1 MRWPIRE
8 AIGMAAIAV
17 VALGARGD
25 AQQQPAPAPDAQ
37 AQPQANQ
44 PPDQPSDQPSADQQQ
59 PVFRAGINFVRVDVI
74 VSAKDGQP
82 VENLSENDFQV
93 FEDGKPQTLA
103 TFKLVKLDG
112 GAVPGPDGPPQPIRS
127 DADELAEASR
137 DDVRV
142 FAVFLDD
149 YHVRRETSMRIR
161 DSLAEFVA
169 TRLGPTD
176 MIGVMYPLQPI
187 SSVLLTRNHSAIE
200 RALQEFTGRKYD
212 YNPMNDF
219 EQRYVMYPTETVE
232 RIRNDVSLSA
242 LEALIVHLGG
252 LKEGRKSLLLVSE
265 GYTNMVPPQRRSAI
279 ATVGVDP
286 LSPNA
291 DPLAGTND
299 PLEERASFFSATEMQ
314 EELRYITD
322 VANKNNVSIY
332 AIDPRGLATSEFDI
346 QDNIGQQAGNQYLH
360 TTQDT
365 LRTLGDDTDGRA
377 IINRNDI
384 APGLDQIVRDSSAY
398 YLLGYDSAAAP
409 TDGKFHKIEVKVK
422 RANVQVRARPGY
434 WAITRENAERALAPR
449 KAGPPPGVSRA
460 LAVVAEPL
468 RKRVIQSWIGTS
480 RGGDG
485 KTTIT
490 FVWQPTVR
498 PGAPDTDVAAAVSLM
513 ALGDDGTPL
522 YRGRVPS
529 APPPA
534 TGTAPGPARVNFD
547 VPPGLMHLRV
557 TVESGDQSTLDS
569 EVRDVDVPDLT
580 SSDAVIGTPVVYRAR
595 TVRQMADLKAE
606 VDPIPAIGHEFNRA
620 ERLLVRVPVY
630 GAAPSLSARLLNRAG
645 DAMQDLDVAP
655 PATPGKPAEI
665 ELPLAG
671 LAPGDYVIEISA
683 PAEPQPAMQYVGI
696 RVDG

>member
-8 AIGMAAIAV
+8 AVGVAAIAF

-25 AQQQPAPAPDAQ
+25 AQQQPAPAPAAP
-37 AQPQANQ
+37 AQPQADQ
-44 PPDQPSDQPSADQQQ
+44 PPDQPAADQQ
-59 PVFRAGINFVRVDVI
+59 PVFRTGINFVRVDVI

-82 VENLSENDFQV
+82 VANLSEKDFQV
-93 FEDGKPQTLA
+93 FEDGKPQSLA
-103 TFKLVKLDG
+103 TFKLIKLDG
-112 GAVPGPDGPPQPIRS
+112 GAAPSPDNDGPPQPIRS

-149 YHVRRETSMRIR
+149 YHVRRETGMRIR

-169 TRLGPTD
+169 TKLGPSD

-187 SSVLLTRNHSAIE
+187 STVLLTRDHSAVE
-200 RALQEFTGRKYD
+200 RALEEFTGRKYD
-212 YNPMNDF
+212 YKPMNDF

-265 GYTNMVPPQRRSAI
+265 GYTNMVPPQRRSDI
-279 ATVGVDP
+279 ATLGVDP

-291 DPLAGTND
+291 DPLAGQND
-299 PLEERASFFSATEMQ
+299 PLEERASFFASSEMQ
-314 EELRYITD
+314 DELRYIYD

-346 QDNIGQQAGNQYLH
+346 QDNIGQQAGNDYLH

-365 LRTLGDDTDGRA
+365 LRTLAEETDGRA

-398 YLLGYDSAAAP
+398 YLLGYDSVAAP
-409 TDGKFHKIEVKVK
+409 TDGKFHKIEVKVN
-422 RANVQVRARPGY
+422 RANVQVRSRQGY
-434 WAITRENAERALAPR
+434 WAITRENAERVLAPP
-449 KAGPPPGVSRA
+449 KPGLPPGVSRA

-468 RKRVIQSWIGTS
+468 RKRVIQSWIGTA

-490 FVWQPTVR
+490 YVWQPTVR
-498 PGAPDTDVAAAVSLM
+498 PGAPEADAPAAVSLM

-522 YRGRVPS
+522 FRGRVPS
-529 APPPA
+529 APPAPGA
-534 TGTAPGPARVNFD
+534 GSAPGPARVTFD

-595 TVRQMADLKAE
+595 TVRQLADLKAE
-606 VDPIPAIGHEFNRA
+606 ADPIPAIGHEFNRA

-630 GAAPSLSARLLNRAG
+630 GAAPSVTARLLNRAG
-645 DAMQDLDVAP
+645 DAMQDLDVEP
-655 PATPGKPAEI
+655 PAAPGKPAQI
-665 ELPLAG
+665 ELPLAA

-683 PAEPQPAMQYVGI
+683 PADAGPALQ
-696 RVDG
+696 